1 VKKSALISE
10 MPSEPDWSASIS
22 SASVCT
28 WFYVL
33 AILNGV
39 FAVAGVLG
47 AVMLLSRG
55 TKSAASLL
63 PLVLGSLVGFTNAW
77 FMFIVCNRGINTE
90 GFGWKT
96 NLAKSAFS
104 VATGG
109 KYGI

>member
-1 VKKSALISE
+1 
-10 MPSEPDWSASIS
+10 MPSEPEWSASIS

-28 WFYVL
+28 WFYVF

-39 FAVAGVLG
+39 FAVAGVIG
-47 AVMLLSRG
+47 AIILLTRG
-55 TKSAASLL
+55 TKSAVSLL

-77 FMFIVCNRGINTE
+77 FLFIVCNRGINKE

-96 NLAKSAFS
+96 NVALNVAR

-109 KYGI
+109 KYGF